1 MAAAESGDQFTF
13 DISINYKVLEV
24 FPEGRRVLI
33 TCYSTQMPLP
43 ITYTLWDSQGTELG
57 MAVLTRHSGSFI
69 LNTTLKSSPVL
80 LTYSC
85 HGASTSGKMAISNS
99 LQMFKELWD
108 MLLSQLQANFTMMEG
123 PGVMVEVICQV
134 SLGSPP
140 ITYRPVGKTGC
151 IHEEQTPP
159 HGEPA
164 NFSFPQAEMSPN
176 SATPASPQVKL
187 FQGPTLVLAGSLTGT
202 AFASGMLLG
211 CILWICP
218 PFPLFVGCCDGKIQR
233 AEPPGQPSACPTD
246 GRTSREGKMSSLILD
261 APDAFRNTALLL

>member
-1 MAAAESGDQFTF
+1 MTFLLLLSWALLASSGRHWAGGRGGVRRLGRRARSPNPWPPPSPSPLRSPASSPGVRPVAFN
-13 DISINYKVLEV
+13 ISINYKVLEV

-57 MAVLTRHSGSFI
+57 MAVLTRHSASFI
-69 LNTTLKSSPVL
+69 LNVTLKSSPVL

-108 MLLSQLQANFTMMEG
+108 MLLSQLQANFTLMDRG

-140 ITYRPVGKTGC
+140 VTYSLVRKTGC

-164 NFSFPQAEMSPN
+164 NFSFPQAEMSAWP
-176 SATPASPQVKL
+176 
-187 FQGPTLVLAGSLTGT
+187 
-202 AFASGMLLG
+202 
-211 CILWICP
+211 
-218 PFPLFVGCCDGKIQR
+218 
-233 AEPPGQPSACPTD
+233 
-246 GRTSREGKMSSLILD
+246 
-261 APDAFRNTALLL
+261 